1 MGKVWNISQID
12 ETKLKEYV
20 EKYNIS
26 ELLAKMLICKDI
38 EINDVNRYLNPTLDM
53 LYDPFLLNDMDKLV
67 DRIIQAKDNNEKI
80 CIYGDYDVDG
90 ITSITVIYSFLKELG
105 MNVTYYLPGR
115 MEEGYG
121 LNKEA
126 LNKLK
131 KNNVKLCITV
141 DCGISAHEE
150 AEYAKKIGLD
160 LCITDHH
167 ECTAD
172 LPVAIA
178 VVNPKRLDST
188 YPFAYLAGVGVAF
201 KVIMGLATKLNME
214 KETYLKYLD
223 IVTVGTIADIVE
235 LKDENRVIAYNGIGA
250 INETKNKGL
259 RELIKVS
266 GINKV
271 DSSSISFALAP
282 RINASGRIA
291 DARVAVKLL
300 LSETE
305 VEAIEY
311 AKVLDNQNRLRQEVE
326 KGIYEQAVSSIEKN
340 SLDKKKTI
348 VLAKENW
355 HQGVIGIVA
364 SKLVEKYLKPVILFA
379 IDEDGMAKGSG
390 RTPQGLSLYN
400 ALSECSDILESFGGH
415 ELAAGLTINMNNL
428 EQFIERFEEAVS
440 ILKKEEF
447 LSIIDIDTEIKKS
460 DLNIRFIR
468 DIGSLAPFGQK
479 NNIPVFEY
487 KNLKVVGICTL
498 KDGKHLKLL
507 LQDDGAVIEGLAFS
521 QGDRR
526 DNIIIGDKVDIACQV
541 TVNEFMNQKKI
552 QFVIMDFKKRT

>member
-1 MGKVWNISQID
+1 
-12 ETKLKEYV
+12 
-20 EKYNIS
+20 
-26 ELLAKMLICKDI
+26 
-38 EINDVNRYLNPTLDM
+38 M

-67 DRIIQAKDNNEKI
+67 DRIIKAKDNNEKI

-105 MNVTYYLPGR
+105 VDVTYYLPGR

-126 LNKLK
+126 LDKLK
-131 KNNVKLCITV
+131 EDNVKLCITV
-141 DCGISAHEE
+141 DCGISAHEQ

-167 ECTAD
+167 ECTTD
-172 LPVAIA
+172 LPLAIA

-259 RELIKVS
+259 KELIKVS

-271 DSSSISFALAP
+271 DSSSISFTLAP
-282 RINASGRIA
+282 RINASGRMA
-291 DARVAVKLL
+291 DAGVAVKLL

-305 VEAIEY
+305 VEAAEY

-364 SKLVEKYLKPVILFA
+364 SKLVEKYLKPVILFV
-379 IDEDGMAKGSG
+379 IDQDGMAKGSG

-428 EQFIERFEEAVS
+428 EQFKERFEEAVS
-440 ILKKEEF
+440 RLKKEEF
-447 LSIIDIDTEIKKS
+447 LNIIDIDTEIKKT
-460 DLNIRFIR
+460 DLNIKLIR
-468 DIGSLAPFGQK
+468 DIAGLAPFGQK

-507 LQDDGAVIEGLAFS
+507 LQDDGSVIEGLAFS

-526 DNIIIGDKVDIACQV
+526 DDIKIGDKVDIACQV

-552 QFVIMDFKKRT
+552 QFLIIDFKKRT